1 MNMKKSTIISLAM
14 LTLSLTASAASPARQ
29 LIKRMAKIENKG
41 IMIGHQD
48 DPLYGHDWKWQSGRS
63 DVLETVGDWPA
74 VMGFELGHLELGH
87 EKSLDNVP
95 FDLLRQE
102 AEKQHARGG
111 IVEMSWHP
119 DNPVTDKSA
128 WDPSGTPVKAILPG
142 GSKNKLFRTWLDR
155 VATFL
160 GSIKDAQGKRIP
172 IIFRPW
178 HEMGGGWFWWG
189 AKSCTPE
196 EYQQLYRYT
205 HDTLTKKYKLNNL
218 VWAFSPNAGDSDFL
232 KFYPGDKYVDLMGF
246 DLYDFNNDK
255 AAYQKSLRFEL
266 DRLVKIAAE
275 HKKLAALT
283 ETGAQQLPDSLWFTH
298 TLLPVLKNYRISY
311 VLFWRNAWD
320 NPKELYVPYK
330 GSPAAEDF
338 KRFAEEPNILTL
350 KKI

>member
-1 MNMKKSTIISLAM
+1 M
-14 LTLSLTASAASPARQ
+14 LILSLTATAASPARQ
-29 LIKRMAKIENKG
+29 LIRRLAKIENKG

-48 DPLYGHDWKWQSGRS
+48 DPLYGHDWKWQPGRS
-63 DVLETVGDWPA
+63 DVLETAGDWPA
-74 VMGFELGHLELGH
+74 VMGFELGHLELGN
-87 EKSLDNVP
+87 ERSLDNVP

-128 WDPSGTPVKAILPG
+128 WDPSGTPVKAVLPG
-142 GSKNKLFRTWLDR
+142 GSKNQLFRTWLGR

-160 GSIKDAQGKRIP
+160 GSMRDNRGRRIP

-196 EYQQLYRYT
+196 EYRQLYRYT
-205 HDTLTKKYKLNNL
+205 HDILTKQYKLNNI
-218 VWAFSPNAGDSDFL
+218 VWAFSPNAGDADL
-232 KFYPGDKYVDLMGF
+232 LRFYPGDEYVDLMGF

-255 AAYQKSLRFEL
+255 ATYQKSLRFEL
-266 DRLVKIAAE
+266 DRLVKTAAE

-283 ETGAQQLPDSLWFTH
+283 ETGAQKLPDSLWFTH
-298 TLLPVLKNYRISY
+298 TLLPVLKDYRISY

-320 NPKELYVPYK
+320 NPRELYVPYK
-330 GSPAAEDF
+330 GALSAADF
-338 KRFAEEPNILTL
+338 KCFADSREMLTL
-350 KKI
+350 KDIVRTR